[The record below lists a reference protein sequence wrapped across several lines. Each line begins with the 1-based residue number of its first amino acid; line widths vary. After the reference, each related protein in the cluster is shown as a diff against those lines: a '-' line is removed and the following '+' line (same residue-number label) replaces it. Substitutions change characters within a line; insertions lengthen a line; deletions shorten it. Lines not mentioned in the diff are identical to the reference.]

1 LHEQSALAL
10 SRAIHAREISAREL
24 MEATLARI
32 EAVNPSVNA
41 VISLRDTQE
50 LLGEAEAA
58 DADLA
63 KGRSRGVLHGF
74 PHAVKDLA
82 MTAGIPTTMGS
93 PVFARQVPAERS
105 SSARPTRRSSAW
117 DRIPTTRSSARRATP
132 TTAPARPV
140 APAAAPPWPW
150 PRECFRSRTDPT

>member
-1 LHEQSALAL
+1 MHEQSALAL
-10 SRAIHAREISAREL
+10 SHAIHAREISAREL

-74 PHAVKDLA
+74 AAVFRRL
-82 MTAGIPTTMGS
+82 S
-93 PVFARQVPAERS
+93 CQVHPLQL
-105 SSARPTRRSSAW
+105 
-117 DRIPTTRSSARRATP
+117 
-132 TTAPARPV
+132 
-140 APAAAPPWPW
+140 
-150 PRECFRSRTDPT
+150 